1 MFSEGHR
8 SMSKD
13 ELKGHIELV
22 GERALIVEGGA
33 MRGIFSCGILDHF
46 MAQEF
51 SPFDSFWGVSAG
63 TSNLAAYLAQMPGRN
78 HKIYLDYS
86 LRREFFNLPQFLRG
100 GDMMDLDWMWA
111 ITLKE
116 LGIDTAVLQADKR
129 PFFMVVTRQDTGQ
142 AEYLTPHVDS
152 LVETMKASSAL
163 PILYRHGVE
172 LEGRRYVDGGVADAI
187 PVAEAIRRGAKQI
200 MVLRS
205 RPESYRKTKDRFSLL
220 IKRMLRQTP
229 ALVEPMLT
237 RYQRYNQALE
247 LIANPPQGVE
257 IISICPPEEFK
268 LQRLSRETASLEHGY
283 QLGIEAGKE
292 AMKRWGGIA
301 SV

>member
-13 ELKGHIELV
+13 ELKGHIEQV

-129 PFFMVVTRQDTGQ
+129 PF
-142 AEYLTPHVDS
+142 S
-152 LVETMKASSAL
+152 WS
-163 PILYRHGVE
+163 
-172 LEGRRYVDGGVADAI
+172 
-187 PVAEAIRRGAKQI
+187 
-200 MVLRS
+200 
-205 RPESYRKTKDRFSLL
+205 
-220 IKRMLRQTP
+220 
-229 ALVEPMLT
+229 
-237 RYQRYNQALE
+237 
-247 LIANPPQGVE
+247 
-257 IISICPPEEFK
+257 
-268 LQRLSRETASLEHGY
+268 
-283 QLGIEAGKE
+283 
-292 AMKRWGGIA
+292 
-301 SV
+301 